1 MPSKK
6 SVEDRRRRSRRRK
19 KKRAGR
25 YCSNARQAV
34 WREEGGRSD
43 QEFPN
48 EAGKEGYQPV
58 ARGTALTERE
68 QGREHLSL
76 LLRG

>member
-34 WREEGGRSD
+34 GKKEIGHELRLRSIGRDEER
-43 QEFPN
+43 
-48 EAGKEGYQPV
+48 
-58 ARGTALTERE
+58 RGAYGEWDRLD
-68 QGREHLSL
+68 
-76 LLRG
+76 